1 MQYSRNGGVHTT
13 YYNYSLPNSDVTPP
27 ITTQP
32 GKIVG
37 TEKVDERI
45 EYVTLT
51 IVLHG

>member
-1 MQYSRNGGVHTT
+1 MEEFTRQQ
-13 YYNYSLPNSDVTPP
+13 YYNYSLPNNDVFPP

-51 IVLHG
+51 IVLYG